1 MDFALALARRGGGE
15 HDVGG
20 ADAMADFAQD
30 RLGNLLDLRR
40 TVEIGFVDDEQHRL
54 VQIAKLLDRVD
65 LDPVEVAVGDEQH
78 QVGVAHGF
86 LGKLAAQFAG
96 RLVDARRI
104 DQDQLGILKA
114 GLGDFVGGAVLGGD
128 RKDLFARQRIEE
140 RALARPDFA
149 ERGDLDTAVLEL
161 RSEFLDVVHLLLD
174 AGALL
179 RAQPRVRRQL
189 AQRFD
194 RVGQYR
200 LILHGAAG
208 PRLGSSSQNAAFA
221 RRRAQWRGST
231 MLSKA
236 ATSLDG
242 RRNST
247 RTAPRA
253 SSISRSTGIGAPAA
267 ATT

>member
-1 MDFALALARRGGGE
+1 MSAAPMRCPTLRRIDF
-15 HDVGG
+15 
-20 ADAMADFAQD
+20 
-30 RLGNLLDLRR
+30 GNLLDLRR
-40 TVEIGFVDDEQHRL
+40 AVEIGFVDDEQHRL

-78 QVGVAHGF
+78 QIGVAHGF
-86 LGKLAAQFAG
+86 LGELAAQLAG
-96 RLVDARRI
+96 RLVDARRV

-114 GLGDFVGGAVLGGD
+114 GLGDLVGGAVLGGD

-149 ERGDLDTAVLEL
+149 ERGDLDTAVFEL
-161 RSEFLDVVHLLLD
+161 RGEFLDVVHLLLD

-179 RAQPRVRRQL
+179 RAQPRIRREL

-208 PRLGSSSQNAAFA
+208 PRLGSLSQNAASA
-221 RRRAQWRGST
+221 RRRAQRRGSASSAKPRHRST
-231 MLSKA
+231 A
-236 ATSLDG
+236 GAIRPA
-242 RRNST
+242 RRRARLRS
-247 RTAPRA
+247 RVRPASAPRRRPRRDRA
-253 SSISRSTGIGAPAA
+253 QSRPAFSPGWRP
-267 ATT
+267 